1 MYTKGTIV
9 LIPFPFTDLSGN
21 KIRPAVVLSQ
31 DKKSAD
37 MVVVFITSNI
47 QKQGIFDVLINPS
60 RTNGIKIPSKIVC
73 DKIASL
79 DKKITIGTIGECDA
93 KIVKEVSKKLKQLLQ
108 L

>member
-1 MYTKGTIV
+1 MYAKGTIV

-21 KIRPAVVLSQ
+21 KVRPAVVLFH

-37 MVVVFITSNI
+37 MVVIFITSNI
-47 QKQGIFDVLINPS
+47 QKRGIFDVLIQPTKS
-60 RTNGIKIPSKIVC
+60 NGIKVASKIVC

-79 DKKITIGTIGECDA
+79 DKKIVIGTIGECDG
-93 KIVKEVSKKLKQLLQ
+93 KTMKEVSKKLKQLLS